1 MGSSGRGGRPSSGV
15 DTVGREQGPA
25 LCRGRGRGA
34 GVLEDERGAAGRG
47 QRSPVS
53 ETKRGSPFLEFRAR
67 RAVRLKRDYPS
78 EPWSGSAGFP
88 EMSQGAGALGRD

>member
-34 GVLEDERGAAGRG
+34 GVLEDEWGAAGRG
-47 QRSPVS
+47 QRSPVWG
-53 ETKRGSPFLEFRAR
+53 TRRGGPFEFRAR

-88 EMSQGAGALGRD
+88 KISQGAGALGRD

>member
-1 MGSSGRGGRPSSGV
+1 MGSSGRGGRPSSSV

-47 QRSPVS
+47 QEPRVGDEKGRPVS
-53 ETKRGSPFLEFRAR
+53 
-67 RAVRLKRDYPS
+67 
-78 EPWSGSAGFP
+78 
-88 EMSQGAGALGRD
+88 